1 MEPGRIATFLSF
13 LPKKIPAEHLHISD
27 TSDSNVGFWVLDR
40 FFSVTTLNYRY
51 IGARAARGKT
61 FDRYGLGNLGFGFR
75 SSCGGWVLGF
85 GAPARAGFWVSGSG
99 PETRARGQTEPR
111 GLASETCKC

>member
-51 IGARAARGKT
+51 IGARGARGKFLT
-61 FDRYGLGNLGFGFR
+61 VT
-75 SSCGGWVLGF
+75 GWVSGL
-85 GAPARAGFWVSGSG
+85 GAPAGAGPRVSEL
-99 PETRARGQTEPR
+99 P
-111 GLASETCKC
+111 

>member
-1 MEPGRIATFLSF
+1 MLFLGD
-13 LPKKIPAEHLHISD
+13 LTD
-27 TSDSNVGFWVLDR
+27 

-51 IGARAARGKT
+51 IGARAARGKI

-85 GAPARAGFWVSGSG
+85 GAPVRAGFWVSGSG
-99 PETRARGQTEPR
+99 PETRARGQDH
-111 GLASETCKC
+111 LINAL